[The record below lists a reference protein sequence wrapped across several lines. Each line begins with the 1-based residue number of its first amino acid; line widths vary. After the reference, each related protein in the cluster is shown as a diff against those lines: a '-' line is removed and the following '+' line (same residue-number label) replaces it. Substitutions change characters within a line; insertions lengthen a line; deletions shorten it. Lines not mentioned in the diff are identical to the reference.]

1 MQKKWGCGLVKLFHG
16 SNIEI
21 DEVDLAKCM
30 PNKDFGCG
38 FYTTLLEEQ
47 AWRMAQRRAKIDGGS
62 PVVTVYEVP
71 DNLTEKTNLNSRI
84 FDKKPTIEW
93 AIFKKNNRDRKFSDV
108 SSQECN
114 LDCKYDVVIG
124 PVANDTVGLLIR
136 QFSRGTIDA
145 EYLKKEFDF
154 GKLTNQ
160 YTFHTE
166 KALRYLKKVGVMY
179 DKSAT
184 GND

>member
-1 MQKKWGCGLVKLFHG
+1 MKLYHG
-16 SNIEI
+16 SNVEI
-21 DEVDLAKCM
+21 DKVDLSKCM

-38 FYTTLLEEQ
+38 FYTTLLAGQ
-47 AWRMAQRRAKIDGGS
+47 AWRMAQRKARIDGGI
-62 PVVTVYEVP
+62 PTVTVYEIP
-71 DNLTEKTNLNSRI
+71 DDLIEKSDLKCRV
-84 FDKKPTIEW
+84 FDEKPTIEW
-93 AIFKKNNRDRKFSDV
+93 AIFIKNNRDRKFSDF
-108 SSQECN
+108 SSKECN
-114 LDCKYDVVIG
+114 LDCKYDVVVG

-145 EYLKKEFDF
+145 SYLKKEFDF

-166 KALRYLKKVGVMY
+166 RALQYLQKVGVIY
-179 DKSAT
+179 DKPAT

>member
-1 MQKKWGCGLVKLFHG
+1 MKLFHG
-16 SNIEI
+16 SNMEI
-21 DEVDLAKCM
+21 DKVDLSKCM

-47 AWRMAQRRAKIDGGS
+47 AWRMAQRRARIAGGT
-62 PVVTVYEVP
+62 PTVTVYEAP
-71 DNLTEKTNLNSRI
+71 DNLAEIDELNVRV
-84 FDKKPTIEW
+84 FDDKPTIEW
-93 AIFKKNNRDRKFSDV
+93 AIFIRNNRDRKFSDYE
-108 SSQECN
+108 SLECN

-124 PVANDTVGLLIR
+124 PVADDTVGLLIR

-145 EYLKKEFDF
+145 EYMKREFDF

-166 KALRYLKKVGVMY
+166 RSLKFLKKVGVMH
-179 DKSAT
+179 DKSTA

>member
-1 MQKKWGCGLVKLFHG
+1 MKLFHG
-16 SNIEI
+16 SNMEI
-21 DEVDLAKCM
+21 DKVDLAKCM

-47 AWRMAQRRAKIDGGS
+47 AWRMAKRRARIDGGI

-71 DNLTEKTNLNSRI
+71 DDLTGKSDLHCKVFE
-84 FDKKPTIEW
+84 DKPTIEW
-93 AIFKKNNRDRKFSDV
+93 AIFIRNNRDREFVDYDSL
-108 SSQECN
+108 ECN
-114 LDCKYDVVIG
+114 LDCKYDIVVG
-124 PVANDTVGLLIR
+124 PVADDTVGLLIR

-154 GKLTNQ
+154 GRLTNQ

-166 KALRYLKKVGVMY
+166 KALEYLKKVGAMH
-179 DKSAT
+179 DKSTT

>member
-1 MQKKWGCGLVKLFHG
+1 MKLFHG

-84 FDKKPTIEW
+84 FDEKPTIEW
-93 AIFKKNNRDRKFSDV
+93 AIFIKNNRDRKFSDV

-124 PVANDTVGLLIR
+124 PVANDTVGLLVR

>member
-1 MQKKWGCGLVKLFHG
+1 MKLFHG

-21 DEVDLAKCM
+21 DQVDLSKCM

-38 FYTTLLEEQ
+38 FYTTSLEEQ
-47 AWRMAQRRAKIDGGS
+47 AWRMAQRRVRLAGGI
-62 PVVTVYEVP
+62 PTVNIFEVP
-71 DNLTEKTNLNSRI
+71 DDLTQKEDLKCRVFGDN
-84 FDKKPTIEW
+84 PTIEW
-93 AIFKKNNRDRKFSDV
+93 AIFIKNNRDRKFKDFGSL
-108 SSQECN
+108 ECN
-114 LDCKYDVVIG
+114 LDCKYDVVVG
-124 PVANDTVGLLIR
+124 PVADDTVGLLIR
-136 QFSRGTIDA
+136 QFSRGTIDV

-166 KALRYLKKVGVMY
+166 KALKYLKKAGVMC
-179 DKSAT
+179 DKSTA

>member
-1 MQKKWGCGLVKLFHG
+1 MKLFHG

-47 AWRMAQRRAKIDGGS
+47 ARRMAQRRAKIDGGS

-71 DNLTEKTNLNSRI
+71 DNLTEKTNLNCRI
-84 FDKKPTIEW
+84 FDEKPTIEW
-93 AIFKKNNRDRKFSDV
+93 AIFIKNNRERKFSDV

-136 QFSRGTIDA
+136 QFSRGTIDT

>member
-1 MQKKWGCGLVKLFHG
+1 MRLYHG
-16 SNIEI
+16 SNMEI
-21 DEVDLAKCM
+21 DNVDLTKCM

-47 AWRMAQRRAKIDGGS
+47 AWRMAQRRTRLAGGV
-62 PVVTVYEVP
+62 PTVTVYEVP
-71 DNLTEKTNLNSRI
+71 DDLVEIAELKCRV
-84 FDKKPTIEW
+84 FDDKPTIEW
-93 AIFKKNNRDRKFSDV
+93 AIFIRNNRDRKFIDYASED
-108 SSQECN
+108 CN
-114 LDCKYDVVIG
+114 LDCKYDVVAG
-124 PVANDTVGLLIR
+124 PVADDTVGLLIR

-145 EYLKKEFDF
+145 EHLKKEFDF

-166 KALRYLKKVGVMY
+166 KALKYLKKVGVMN
-179 DKSAT
+179 DVSTT